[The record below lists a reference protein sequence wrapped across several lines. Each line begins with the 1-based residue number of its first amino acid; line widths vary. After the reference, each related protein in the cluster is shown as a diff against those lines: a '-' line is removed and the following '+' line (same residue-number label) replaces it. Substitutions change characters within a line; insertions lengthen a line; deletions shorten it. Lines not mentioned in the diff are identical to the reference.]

1 MIGSPRWRKL
11 LIDLSATNKD
21 STFFMYCLTT
31 ISNLGHHREIAS
43 RINQSDY
50 FGVFHSMLQ
59 SELTIAGRAAVDGC
73 DGDVLG
79 AVDGGASKGGG
90 GGGGG
95 GGMGAFVAD
104 LRRTCTSTSYP
115 YLYAMEVLHDLIER
129 AESSGDASLLR
140 PAVRK
145 WKRLRED
152 LEEGM
157 LVPAGGSGNS
167 TFQRKRRTDV
177 ALTLSDLFQRKR
189 RRVAPTAT
197 AEGNGSN
204 GNGGHNDLADSL
216 DEALIHLLSRN
227 GSLGYPIDKDSA
239 DAILKYAYGGSTDRI
254 GDLLIRHPVSVNALL
269 RNLFG
274 VKRVRQLDV
283 RLKCARLVSLAVIAA
298 ERGAN
303 GTDEVDISLNDEDQ
317 LTQTVLACSQLCEQ
331 VENMVSFAVLDNSSD
346 DGEGD
351 SAPGVPSA
359 SVGRRLSSHCVRHA
373 VIARGALLW
382 ASELASGPEFAETAS
397 YPTLSPC
404 ILSLARVISR
414 HHPMTRP
421 AVLDL
426 ALLFASHSNRDVG
439 HKKMASIKEQCVRLL
454 LCLSAEGHSVEVLR
468 AVRGRLEGDAASGG
482 GGGATMDSALVRY
495 LFSGLLELVRPPF
508 SLSFVRA
515 LGGLMMTRA
524 VVEALQ
530 SAHFEASK
538 RHMIIQLVRNFEGT
552 CEAQR
557 RDGGVGCEGDG
568 VLIAALKRTYC
579 PSM

>member
-11 LIDLSATNKD
+11 LIDLSATSKD

-59 SELTIAGRAAVDGC
+59 SELTIAGRAAVDGY

-90 GGGGG
+90 GGG
-95 GGMGAFVAD
+95 MGTFVAD

-145 WKRLRED
+145 WKRLREE

-157 LVPAGGSGNS
+157 LVPACGSGNS

-197 AEGNGSN
+197 TKGNGSN
-204 GNGGHNDLADSL
+204 GNGGRNDLADSL
-216 DEALIHLLSRN
+216 DEALMHLLSRN

-298 ERGAN
+298 ERAAN
-303 GTDEVDISLNDEDQ
+303 RTDGVDVSLNDEDQ
-317 LTQTVLACSQLCEQ
+317 LTQIVLACSQLCEQ
-331 VENMVSFAVLDNSSD
+331 VENMVSFAVLDSSD

-351 SAPGVPSA
+351 AAPSA

-382 ASELASGPEFAETAS
+382 ASELASGPEFVETAS

-439 HKKMASIKEQCVRLL
+439 HKKMTSIKEQCVRLL

-468 AVRGRLEGDAASGG
+468 AVRGRLEGDAES

-508 SLSFVRA
+508 SLAFVRA
-515 LGGLMMTRA
+515 LGGLMTSRA

-552 CEAQR
+552 SEAQR

-568 VLIAALKRTYC
+568 VLIATLKRTYC

>member
-11 LIDLSATNKD
+11 LIDLSAANKD
-21 STFFMYCLTT
+21 SMFFMYCLTT
-31 ISNLGHHREIAS
+31 ISNLGHHREIAN

-59 SELTIAGRAAVDGC
+59 SELAIAGTAAVDGC
-73 DGDVLG
+73 GDGDALG
-79 AVDGGASKGGG
+79 VGGG
-90 GGGGG
+90 E
-95 GGMGAFVAD
+95 MGSFAVD

-129 AESSGDASLLR
+129 AESGGDIDNKMLLR

-145 WKRLRED
+145 WRRLREE
-152 LEEGM
+152 LEGGM
-157 LVPAGGSGNS
+157 LVPRGGAGSG
-167 TFQRKRRTDV
+167 TFQNKRRTDV

-189 RRVAPTAT
+189 RRVAPTT
-197 AEGNGSN
+197 AEAGGDNNNGGNGNS
-204 GNGGHNDLADSL
+204 GRSDPLADSL
-216 DEALIHLLSRN
+216 DEAVMHLLSRC
-227 GSLGYPIDKDSA
+227 GSLGHPVDKDSA
-239 DAILKYAYGGSTDRI
+239 DAVLKYAYGGSTDRI
-254 GDLLIRHPVSVNALL
+254 GDLLIRHPVAVNVLL

-274 VKRVRQLDV
+274 KKRVRQLDV

-298 ERGAN
+298 ERRANRTDGADN
-303 GTDEVDISLNDEDQ
+303 VRPSDEDE

-331 VENMVSFAVLDNSSD
+331 VENMVSFAVLDDGD
-346 DGEGD
+346 DGSGGD
-351 SAPGVPSA
+351 DAAPK
-359 SVGRRLSSHCVRHA
+359 SVGRRLTSHCVRHA
-373 VIARGALLW
+373 VAARGALLW
-382 ASELASGPEFAETAS
+382 ASELASCPEFVETAS

-404 ILSLARVISR
+404 ILSLARVVSR

-439 HKKMASIKEQCVRLL
+439 HRKMTSIKEQCVRLL

-468 AVRGRLEGDAASGG
+468 AVRGRLEGDASSSA
-482 GGGATMDSALVRY
+482 GGGAAMDSALVRY
-495 LFSGLLELVRPPF
+495 LFSGLLEVARPPF
-508 SLSFVRA
+508 SLAFVRA
-515 LGGLMMTRA
+515 LGGLMTTRA

-530 SAHFEASK
+530 SAHFESSR

-568 VLIAALKRTYC
+568 GLIAALKRTYC